1 MAADENINIFYS
13 EVHPDVQQEIEFRA
27 GTSLA
32 NTRSDEQLEWITSKT
47 SWGSII
53 LLQPDGKALRAA
65 LNSSGTPFHTDDINN
80 KKNIKDSINNVVKT
94 TINNI
99 KNAANAYRPT
109 DPDYLVSNFLN
120 TRSGRT
126 GPVLQQ
132 IAISLAD
139 TSFGAQG
146 LLNEATVQILVPDI
160 EFFIDEFDPTWF
172 RIGLPAI
179 IEIGH
184 SVRTDSRANY
194 GRFNGRLVNFN
205 FEYQQ
210 DGTVNVVL
218 FFKSTTELF
227 TEISARKS
235 VTETPTNE
243 LNTQTD
249 DTSKTNISEDIIT
262 KLEKLF
268 DKHLPVEKY
277 KTSTTNNF
285 NLTHVFNP
293 TFEFDEGLVAKEEYT
308 TSKIENSIIPYDT
321 FISLIRTDV
330 STELTQEDIE
340 RLNALAGEERYSVLD
355 ATNSSAEVKQYVSLS
370 TLVKVINATIN
381 SAWDNSNPRFERFI
395 VSISPDK
402 TTSLYYENL
411 VSAYHDK
418 IILPGSDAYP
428 TDTYFN
434 EPPITVT
441 VGPITETIPG
451 ANIQFGRLTEF
462 TSDSSNDRSTPLSF
476 YRDVNEQTIGI
487 PAHILISVDTIRELF
502 EYANSVETKESKNDL
517 KTEYYTVSHLLTE
530 ISNEISKATGNAID
544 LRLVPQPNSYVPD
557 TDIDTPT
564 KMIFRD
570 ITANAPKDSDTKV
583 LSLPIFSSAP
593 NNDTGNIKSEY
604 RDAQNAFREITGG
617 ITGRYQR
624 VGTVVRSFKIT
635 GKLPDSMKTLSLV
648 LSQTSGIPKDQL
660 GPYLKYIES
669 DDDTEKQQIAAE
681 YEKKFKNVNEQL
693 DSAKTKY
700 ALDPSNETYQDE
712 LRVALKE
719 YVVYPKPDL
728 NQLFNFTT
736 PIYPLTVELEMDGIY
751 GFRFGDVISITGLPA
766 RYNNFVF
773 SIIQVEHTLTTNHD
787 WTTKI
792 SCFMRPKITTTAY

>member
-13 EVHPDVQQEIEFRA
+13 EVHPDVQNEIAFRSK
-27 GTSLA
+27 TSLV
-32 NTRSDEQLEWITSKT
+32 NTRTDEHLEWITSKT

-53 LLQPDGKALRAA
+53 LLQPDGKEVRAA
-65 LNSSGTPFHTDDINN
+65 LNSSGTPFRTDDINN
-80 KKNIKDSINNVVKT
+80 KKNINDAINNVAET

-99 KNAANAYRPT
+99 GNAAKSFKPT
-109 DPDYLVSNFLN
+109 DSNYLVSNFIN
-120 TRSGRT
+120 GRSGRT

-184 SVRTDSRANY
+184 SVRTDQRANY

-210 DGTVNVVL
+210 DATVIVTL

-235 VTETPTNE
+235 VTETPSDETGTE
-243 LNTQTD
+243 TA
-249 DTSKTNISEDIIT
+249 DTSKTNISQDIIS
-262 KLEKLF
+262 KLDTLF
-268 DKHLPVEKY
+268 DKHLPDY
-277 KTSTTNNF
+277 RYPIGTTNNF
-285 NLTHVFNP
+285 NISHVFSP

-330 STELTQEDIE
+330 STQFTEEEANDINS
-340 RLNALAGEERYSVLD
+340 RPAEERDSILD
-355 ATNSSAEVKQYVSLS
+355 AYNGAAEVKRFVSLS
-370 TLVKVINATIN
+370 TLIKVINATIN
-381 SAWDNSNPRFERFI
+381 SAWNDSNPKFESFI
-395 VSISPDK
+395 ISVSPDK

-418 IILPGSDAYP
+418 IILPGTDAYP
-428 TDTYFN
+428 TDIYN
-434 EPPITVT
+434 ELI
-441 VGPITETIPG
+441 
-451 ANIQFGRLTEF
+451 FGRLTEF
-462 TSDSSNDRSTPLSF
+462 TEDSLNERSTPLSF
-476 YRDVNEQTIGI
+476 YTEINGQPTGI
-487 PAHILISVDTIRELF
+487 PAHILISIDTIRELF

-517 KTEYYTVSHLLTE
+517 KTEYYTISHLLTE

-544 LRLVPQPNSYVPD
+544 LRLVPEPNSYVPD
-557 TDIDTPT
+557 ANIETST

-570 ITANAPKDSDTKV
+570 ITANTPKDSNTKV
-583 LSLPIFSSAP
+583 LSIPIFSAAP
-593 NNDTGNIKSEY
+593 LQDTG
-604 RDAQNAFREITGG
+604 DAGKYTRI
-617 ITGRYQR
+617 
-624 VGTVVRSFKIT
+624 GTVVRSFKIT

-669 DDDTEKQQIAAE
+669 DDETEKQQIAAE
-681 YEKKFKNVNEQL
+681 YEKKFKNVKDQL
-693 DSAKTKY
+693 DLAKTKY
-700 ALDPSNETYQDE
+700 ALHPNDVNYQDE

-719 YVVYPKPDL
+719 YVVYPKPNL
-728 NQLFNFTT
+728 NELFNFTT

-751 GFRFGDVISITGLPA
+751 GFRFGDVISISGLPA

-773 SIIQVEHTLTTNHD
+773 SIIQVEHSLTINHD